1 MPSKNNEEEFSE
13 ITLKR
18 SISMPRLARDRFKT
32 NKIYRAPPT
41 PPLEEQVNLER
52 SFKLDCIA
60 VSNISLDYTRANPK
74 LGSVIPPYNSLD
86 NKDISETVKNNGVRE
101 FLRRT
106 GQVKKNLINQK

>member
-1 MPSKNNEEEFSE
+1 MPSNDEEFSE
-13 ITLKR
+13 ISSVKK
-18 SISMPRLARDRFKT
+18 SPSMPRLTRDRYKT
-32 NKIYRAPPT
+32 NKIYRVPPT
-41 PPLEEQVNLER
+41 PPLEKQIDLER

-86 NKDISETVKNNGVRE
+86 DKTISETVKNNGVRE

-106 GQVKKNLINQK
+106 GQVI